1 MDYYICQEFIKA
13 KNIKILSK
21 SGIKM
26 TEILTFVG
34 AMIVLYII
42 LKIIS
47 IPVKIIVKL
56 LVNAFLGGVILFLI
70 NLTGIIALDIN
81 WLTSLIV
88 GFLGIPGVIIV
99 IILHFLF

>member
-1 MDYYICQEFIKA
+1 
-13 KNIKILSK
+13 
-21 SGIKM
+21 M
-26 TEILTFVG
+26 TEILTFIG
-34 AMIVLYII
+34 AMIVLYLI

-56 LVNAFLGGVILFLI
+56 LVNAFLGGVILYLI
-70 NLTGIIALDIN
+70 NLTGIIALNIN
-81 WLTSLIV
+81 WITSLIV

>member
-1 MDYYICQEFIKA
+1 
-13 KNIKILSK
+13 
-21 SGIKM
+21 M
-26 TEILTFVG
+26 TEILTFIG
-34 AMIVLYII
+34 AMIVLFII

-56 LVNAFLGGVILFLI
+56 LVNAFLGGVILYLI
-70 NLTGIIALDIN
+70 NLTGIIALNIN
-81 WLTSLIV
+81 WITSLIV

>member
-1 MDYYICQEFIKA
+1 
-13 KNIKILSK
+13 
-21 SGIKM
+21 M